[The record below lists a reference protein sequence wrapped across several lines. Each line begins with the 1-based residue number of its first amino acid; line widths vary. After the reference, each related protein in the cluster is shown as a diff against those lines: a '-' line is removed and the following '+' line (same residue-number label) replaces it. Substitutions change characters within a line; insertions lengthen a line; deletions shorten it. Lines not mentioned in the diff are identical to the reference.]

1 MNNFNSMT
9 YGNLALKSSDARPAF
24 QVIDG
29 NLQSYAR
36 DSVGLDSS
44 FSARARLN
52 IGAALVV
59 AVALI
64 ALSLTF
70 FNAFSAQRVFDSAT
84 ANTPQTV
91 VSVHEGDTLWDI
103 AAAHPVSDLSTSDT
117 VSLIR
122 SWNGLSS
129 SELSIGMDLLVPAS
143 SH

>member
-36 DSVGLDSS
+36 DSVGLDSF

-103 AAAHPVSDLSTSDT
+103 AVAHPVSDLSTSDT

-143 SH
+143 LH